1 MPILKFVQYIPTK
14 DHIRFRRTL
23 KVINQFAKTLI
34 DEKTEAVLAGNGEK
48 KKDIMS
54 ILGTSLAF
62 FGPGVLGGQLNA
74 TSILTTSPMSA
85 SARSQGERLG
95 RPEVSPDRR
104 RNDVPDVYLP
114 PRGSR
119 DDRLLDDVAPL
130 RARAPPR
137 LPAEDAG

>member
-48 KKDIMS
+48 KKDMMS

-62 FGPGVLGGQLNA
+62 FGPGVLGERTVDTNHFSHVRFGAQSRR
-74 TSILTTSPMSA
+74 TPRKTRSPA
-85 SARSQGERLG
+85 
-95 RPEVSPDRR
+95 
-104 RNDVPDVYLP
+104 
-114 PRGSR
+114 
-119 DDRLLDDVAPL
+119 
-130 RARAPPR
+130 
-137 LPAEDAG
+137 

>member
-74 TSILTTSPMSA
+74 PSILTTSPMSA
-85 SARSQGERLG
+85 SARKNRAHE
-95 RPEVSPDRR
+95 
-104 RNDVPDVYLP
+104 
-114 PRGSR
+114 
-119 DDRLLDDVAPL
+119 DDHRTKAWWRHVKSIC
-130 RARAPPR
+130 RATCWQ
-137 LPAEDAG
+137 